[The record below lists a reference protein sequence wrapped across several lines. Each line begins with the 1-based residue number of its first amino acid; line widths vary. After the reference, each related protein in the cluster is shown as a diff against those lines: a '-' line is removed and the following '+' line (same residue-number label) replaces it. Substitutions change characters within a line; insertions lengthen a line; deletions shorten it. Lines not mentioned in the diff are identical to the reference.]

1 VVGGFVLW
9 PFLDA
14 IVGPRIAKRLG
25 WKKWPVPGRNI
36 YTGTGWIVFLLLIA
50 FLTFWALGG
59 PLFCLPWFTG
69 QVCGA

>member
-1 VVGGFVLW
+1 
-9 PFLDA
+9 
-14 IVGPRIAKRLG
+14 
-25 WKKWPVPGRNI
+25 VPGRNI

-59 PLFCLPWFTG
+59 PGFCLPWFTG